1 MSFAAPEERYNNYN
15 PYRPPLSPDHRI
27 HSSHGYPK
35 QPTHESPSQV
45 YQEHPLAPVP
55 SHGYPPQSQPMTP
68 LTSNAYPPAAQAGP
82 YYTIPG
88 QAQAQGGAIPS
99 PPPSSANPVRP
110 DTANSGS
117 GEFAAPAAPTQ
128 TTEGG
133 VPIVPVGVSGGKLF
147 RCRGYGECDKVFTR
161 SEHLARHVR
170 KHTGERPFPCH
181 CGKAFSRLDNLRQHA
196 ATVHSEQTGLNETM
210 LASLGPIHA
219 ALSQRASKDQRRRG
233 EVVEVPKNAVERRQS
248 EYRTR
253 GGSASSQPNAPQGT
267 APPSQTNSP
276 YTAYHDPQWASQPHS
291 RPRTSG
297 GYDYPYAAPDHQ
309 QSLSEDAGPSRR
321 PGSAA
326 GYGGYGQQDFYAS
339 ANGRPG
345 SAAGP
350 PQGAGEMGSL
360 PYPYRPM
367 SSQGRDLP
375 VPTHYAES
383 EPPASAH
390 GPPESPMYTHAHV
403 PNPHPHPQHQPPA
416 WSSPPTAHSA
426 YPPHDAAAYPA
437 PEGYAYSQQGHG
449 AYPPREEVYEYPP
462 QSAGG
467 WQGGYPP
474 SNTHGSYP
482 QGYNGAPQPDSPFQY
497 NVAPGHPGHPGH
509 PGAPGA
515 AAAAAGAPPAGA
527 EGYAYSSGGGG
538 GYERKRRAED
548 DGDHARKHARHASA
562 GGQGQGQGQGAQ
574 GGTAAGNAS
583 AVSLNAALE
592 ASTNP
597 GPGAPGA
604 PGGEP
609 GVVRGGAG
617 GVDSWLPPTTERRGS
632 LAISALLGSPK
643 TVAELDGAGL
653 GGAGAGGGGGE
664 RGSDKEVDGKEGE
677 KK

>member
-15 PYRPPLSPDHRI
+15 AYRPPTSSHGAPLSPDQRI
-27 HSSHGYPK
+27 HSSHGYAKP
-35 QPTHESPSQV
+35 PTHESPSQV

-68 LTSNAYPPAAQAGP
+68 LTSNSYPPAAQAGS

-88 QAQAQGGAIPS
+88 QAQAQGEAIPS

-253 GGSASSQPNAPQGT
+253 GGSASSSQPNAAQGT

-309 QSLSEDAGPSRR
+309 QSLGEDAGPSRR

-326 GYGGYGQQDFYAS
+326 GYGYQQDFYAG
-339 ANGRPG
+339 ANGRSG

-350 PQGAGEMGSL
+350 PPGEMGSL

-390 GPPESPMYTHAHV
+390 GPPESPMYANV
-403 PNPHPHPQHQPPA
+403 PNPQQPA
-416 WSSPPTAHSA
+416 WSSPPTNHSA

-437 PEGYAYSQQGHG
+437 PEGYTYSQGHG

-462 QSAGG
+462 QSAAG

-474 SNTHGSYP
+474 SHGSYP

-497 NVAPGHPGHPGH
+497 NIGH

-515 AAAAAGAPPAGA
+515 PGAAAGAPPAGA
-527 EGYAYSSGGGG
+527 EGYSYSSGG
-538 GYERKRRAED
+538 YDRKRRAED
-548 DGDHARKHARHASA
+548 DGDHARKHARHAS
-562 GGQGQGQGQGAQ
+562 GGQ
-574 GGTAAGNAS
+574 GTAAGNAS

-592 ASTNP
+592 AST

-604 PGGEP
+604 PGVG
-609 GVVRGGAG
+609 RGGAG
-617 GVDSWLPPTTERRGS
+617 GIDSWLPPTTERRGS

-653 GGAGAGGGGGE
+653 GAGE
-664 RGSDKEVDGKEGE
+664 RGSPKEVDGKEGE
-677 KK
+677 KN